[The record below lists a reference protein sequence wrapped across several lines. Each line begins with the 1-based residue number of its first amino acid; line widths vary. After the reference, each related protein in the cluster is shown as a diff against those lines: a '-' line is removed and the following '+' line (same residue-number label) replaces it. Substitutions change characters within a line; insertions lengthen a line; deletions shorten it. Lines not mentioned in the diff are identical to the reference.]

1 MIDKKKKEELRRLM
15 IMIMMISGLRE
26 WTGEEMMSSMKM
38 MPIRGGAAAIE
49 GTRQRMKTVVMQPRE
64 GTAAASLQK
73 SQQADLEEEK
83 RCDAMKQMVLL

>member
-1 MIDKKKKEELRRLM
+1 MVMIDRKREEELRKLM
-15 IMIMMISGLRE
+15 MMMMIGGLRE
-26 WTGEEMMSSMKM
+26 WIGEEMMSSMKM
-38 MPIRGGAAAIE
+38 MPIRGAAAIE

>member
-15 IMIMMISGLRE
+15 IMMMMISGLRE

-38 MPIRGGAAAIE
+38 MPIRGAAAIE